1 MISSSIHGTHA
12 SGQRGVSLIE
22 VLITLV
28 VTAIGLLGAVALQ
41 ARAYQTESESYQRAQ
56 AAVLLEDIAS
66 RMRAN
71 KGQAAAYVAT
81 DIGAGTVQSCTG
93 VTPDSARDLCEWAN
107 LLRGAAET
115 SGGNNVGAMISA
127 RSCISQPDPTIPQF
141 VITLVWL
148 GTVPTAAP
156 ATACGSAIGDAQLRR
171 ALSTVVRIPT
181 LS

>member
-1 MISSSIHGTHA
+1 MISIHCVHVPK
-12 SGQRGVSLIE
+12 QHGVSLIE

-41 ARAYQTESESYQRAQ
+41 ARAYATESESYQRAQ

-66 RMRAN
+66 RIRAN
-71 KGQAAAYVAT
+71 KGQAAGYVAT
-81 DIGAGTVQSCTG
+81 DIGAGAVQSCVG

-107 LLRGAAET
+107 LLRGSAEI
-115 SGGNNVGAMISA
+115 SDGNNVGAMMSA
-127 RSCISQPDPTIPQF
+127 RSCITQPDLTIPEF
-141 VITLVWL
+141 VITVVWL

-156 ATACGSAIGDAQLRR
+156 ATACGSTIGDAQLRR
-171 ALSTVVRIPT
+171 VLSTIVRIPT